1 MKNKLLKELKNKIYE
16 LLKEKMNQFYSDYI
30 KYLLDYITDNVDII
44 DKYKKIVL
52 LLNSRDYNFF
62 NKNPDEIKSLFK
74 NSIEINKAPHEFIGG
89 FKIILSDEEIFY
101 DFSIDNII
109 NKNLTFIQKELS
121 KIVSESEIKEIEQEF
136 ERFIQEQKL
145 GIEEYLRKYD

>member
-74 NSIEINKAPHEFIGG
+74 NSIEINKAPHKFIGG

-121 KIVSESEIKEIEQEF
+121 KIISESEIKEIEQEF

-145 GIEEYLRKYD
+145 GIEAYLRKYD

>member
-30 KYLLDYITDNVDII
+30 KYLIDYITDNVDII

-74 NSIEINKAPHEFIGG
+74 NSIEINKAPHNFIGG
-89 FKIILSDEEIFY
+89 FKIIVSDGEISY

>member
-1 MKNKLLKELKNKIYE
+1 LKNKLLKELKNKIYE

-30 KYLLDYITDNVDII
+30 KYLIDYITDNVDII

>member
-1 MKNKLLKELKNKIYE
+1 MKNNLLKELKNKIYE

-30 KYLLDYITDNVDII
+30 KYLIDYITDNVDII

-62 NKNPDEIKSLFK
+62 NKNPDEIRRIFK
-74 NSIEINKAPHEFIGG
+74 NSIEINKAPHNFIGG
-89 FKIILSDEEIFY
+89 FKIIVSDGEISY

-136 ERFIQEQKL
+136 EIFIQEQKL

>member
-16 LLKEKMNQFYSDYI
+16 LLKEKINHFYSDYI
-30 KYLLDYITDNVDII
+30 KYLLDYITDNIDII

-62 NKNPDEIKSLFK
+62 NKNPDEIRSLFK
-74 NSIEINKAPHEFIGG
+74 NSIEISKAHHNFIGG
-89 FKIILSDEEIFY
+89 FKIILSDGEISY
-101 DFSIDNII
+101 NFSIDNII

-136 ERFIQEQKL
+136 EIFIQEQKL